1 MSNVIE
7 LNIAEI
13 DTVVGGTTSIRTSAP
28 PPINYNRTQMAI
40 PSHTFAASSN
50 YSPSTSMGSS
60 VDTSALQARLD
71 AMR

>member
-7 LNIAEI
+7 LNFAEI

-40 PSHTFAASSN
+40 PSQTFAASS
-50 YSPSTSMGSS
+50 SSALDMGSRP
-60 VDTSALQARLD
+60 DTSALQARLD
-71 AMR
+71 ALR